1 MEEEKE
7 ENQEQNFFGRQQTL
21 RSPESGNR
29 PALIALVL
37 IVLLALGL
45 GGWFILKGRAG
56 VSPTPSPSPEIE
68 VTTPAPT
75 EAPSLDRSQIKI
87 EILNGTG
94 TAGDAAFLKGKLTP
108 LGYSDFKL
116 GNASTEDNKAT
127 QVSFASDI
135 PEELK
140 TEIENKL
147 REIYQSVQTGGSV
160 SGDTDVR
167 IVTGLRRGATPK
179 PSPTPTPKASPTGS
193 PSPTP
198 TKSPTP
204 SPSPTP

>member
-7 ENQEQNFFGRQQTL
+7 ENQERTFYEQPQNL
-21 RSPESGNR
+21 RSQDGGNR
-29 PALIALVL
+29 PALIAVVL

-45 GGWFILKGRAG
+45 GGWFILKGRG
-56 VSPTPSPSPEIE
+56 GTSP
-68 VTTPAPT
+68 TPAPT
-75 EAPSLDRSQIKI
+75 PQIEIIAPSPTPGIDRSQIKI

-94 TAGDAAFLKGKLTP
+94 TAGEAAFLKGKLTP
-108 LGYSDFKL
+108 LGYSDFAL
-116 GNASTEDNKAT
+116 GNAPTEDNKAT
-127 QVSFASDI
+127 QISFASDV

-147 REIYQSVQTGGSV
+147 REIYQSVQTGGGV
-160 SGDTDVR
+160 SGQVDVK

-179 PSPTPTPKASPTGS
+179 PSPTPSPKASPTGTPS

-204 SPSPTP
+204 TPTP